1 MKQAGVSTAHDSMTS
16 IGKQVNG
23 REWQRLAMPPCRA
36 AGLCHRGK
44 FERISLG
51 GVELYQLFI
60 CKVPRCGV
68 LSRGWGAEG
77 CAVRHASGHDAVDN
91 LRRALLRPAARVHRH
106 GQGCAPPDAALP
118 EAEPRGRRGGAE
130 VAAQQLLH
138 QSAVTGEVGSAHLRA
153 QESAEKGVI
162 SAQSKSMLSLG
173 SPPPS
178 ATEILP

>member
-1 MKQAGVSTAHDSMTS
+1 MTS
-16 IGKQVNG
+16 IGKQENG

-162 SAQSKSMLSLG
+162 SAQSTGMSMLSLG